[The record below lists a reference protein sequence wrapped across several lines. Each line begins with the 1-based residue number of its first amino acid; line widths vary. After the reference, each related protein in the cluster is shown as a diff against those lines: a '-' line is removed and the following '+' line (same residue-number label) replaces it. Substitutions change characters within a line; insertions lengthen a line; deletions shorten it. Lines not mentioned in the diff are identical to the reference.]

1 MPLGLTVTL
10 LVLGGIVLA
19 GLAGYLIEKSPEAA
33 DLPDANQPD
42 AHQEQRQSR

>member
-19 GLAGYLIEKSPEAA
+19 GVAGYLIEKSPEAD
-33 DLPDANQPD
+33 DLPSGSLPSAKEE
-42 AHQEQRQSR
+42 HHKSR